1 MLPWAAYHPLREL
14 SYAGLERLAMVLF
27 TIPDIRLFWT
37 EDERFSSQFEEGKIT
52 KFEPYSKFPPVFK
65 DIAFWVPEGFV
76 ENDFFEMARGV
87 AGDLVE
93 KIDMIDEFTNP
104 KTNKSSKCYRITYR
118 SMDRS
123 LTNEEIDA
131 LQDSLRDKSAEL
143 DLEVR

>member
-1 MLPWAAYHPLREL
+1 MAGRGDRRGWAFGL
-14 SYAGLERLAMVLF
+14 GLERLAMILF
-27 TIPDIRLFWT
+27 EIPDIRLFWT